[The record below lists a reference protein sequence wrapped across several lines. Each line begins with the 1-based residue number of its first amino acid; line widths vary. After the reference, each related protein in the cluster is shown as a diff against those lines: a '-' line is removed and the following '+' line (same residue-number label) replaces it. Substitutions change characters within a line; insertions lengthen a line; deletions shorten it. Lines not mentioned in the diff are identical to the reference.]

1 MKKNWGIGIVP
12 ESQWIDLD
20 EKYQTR
26 SGQRVINLERKLYNG
41 NGNEV
46 TFPVK
51 GSVVVR
57 EKPFKSEYQIWTID
71 GRADVLNKS
80 DDDLVRADD
89 TL

>member
-20 EKYQTR
+20 VTYRTR
-26 SGQRVINLERKLYNG
+26 SSKRVINLERTLYNS

-57 EKPFKSEYQIWTID
+57 EKPFKSEYQIWTLD

-80 DDDLVRADD
+80 DDDLVKADD
-89 TL
+89 QT